1 MFKRPSSSGFSF
13 LGSGKVSKAN
23 KRKRAGDREDVRA
36 GNSKK
41 ELKLTPE
48 LRQWYESNTLYEEM
62 AKRSLNVLK
71 IVCEENGIKRS
82 GAKYEVTAA
91 IEAHCEGYYRQ
102 QERLQ
107 IISQSKGNSD
117 DSISAAFKLEVLS
130 IKSLETVDS
139 YCKKFQIKKL
149 DKEKD
154 FNKKIEMLIGIT
166 SATKEQVHIAVTGSK
181 RHKYNGKHG
190 DLAEDLLDYLA
201 NDIWFNFIQTNQ
213 NILTLEQF
221 EKCINSMAEK
231 NGSEDY
237 GHANVLARVGDQI
250 LDFIKDEFANY
261 LSEKLDSIDQYGR
274 RDRKRTI
281 RVVQNNDET
290 KSKVLKT
297 DGSNDV
303 SSISPPTIVK
313 DTNPVISEMIV
324 KDTTVKDTTTTSV
337 KDTTTTATTTVK
349 VITPP
354 STTSTTTA
362 SKSIRTAAF
371 FKLFEKS
378 VSNVENDTP
387 AVNKKEAD
395 IIDLSS
401 L

>member
-1 MFKRPSSSGFSF
+1 MFMFKRSSSSGFSF

-41 ELKLTPE
+41 ELKLTSE

-91 IEAHCEGYYRQ
+91 IEAHCEGFYRQ

-107 IISQSKGNSD
+107 IISQSKGNSA

-154 FNKKIEMLIGIT
+154 INKKIEMMTGVT

-290 KSKVLKT
+290 KSKVPKT
-297 DGSNDV
+297 DGSNDI
-303 SSISPPTIVK
+303 SSVTPATIVK
-313 DTNPVISEMIV
+313 DATPVISEMIV
-324 KDTTVKDTTTTSV
+324 KDTAVTTVKDTTTT
-337 KDTTTTATTTVK
+337 TATVK

-362 SKSIRTAAF
+362 SKSTRTAAF

-387 AVNKKEAD
+387 AVNKNEAD